1 MKRNSILILAA
12 LAVVLFFIGY
22 ITDNY
27 VLRMIAKP
35 IPLLVFLTLLKPVT
49 AYRKLIFT
57 GLSFSIA
64 GDILLESSPDMFI
77 FGLLAFLTAQIA
89 YIIAFTKRSHQTPI
103 IPAIILLV
111 FGAGIYRVLYPGL
124 HDMAIPV
131 LVYLLVII
139 TMAWRAIAQGK
150 FDKYAIY
157 AVIGSFF
164 FVFSDSLIALDKF
177 YMVVPY
183 SRWMIML
190 SYWTAQSLIFYSAY
204 RSSE

>member
-1 MKRNSILILAA
+1 MKRNSILIVAA
-12 LAVVLFFIGY
+12 IAVVLFFIGFV
-22 ITDNY
+22 TDNY
-27 VLRMIAKP
+27 LLRMIAKP
-35 IPLLVFLTLLKPVT
+35 IPLLAFLILLKPVT
-49 AYRKLIFT
+49 AYRKLIFA
-57 GLSFSIA
+57 GLSFSIL
-64 GDILLESSPDMFI
+64 GDLLLESSPDMFI

-103 IPAIILLV
+103 ISAIILMV
-111 FGAGIYRVLYPGL
+111 FGAGIYWVLYPGL

-164 FVFSDSLIALDKF
+164 FMFSDSLIALDKF

-190 SYWTAQSLIFYSAY
+190 SYWTAQSFIFYSAY

>member
-1 MKRNSILILAA
+1 MKRNSILFVAA
-12 LAVVLFFIGY
+12 LAVVLFFIGFVS
-22 ITDNY
+22 DNF

-35 IPLLVFLTLLKPVT
+35 IPLLAFLTLLKPNT
-49 AYRKLIFT
+49 PYRKYIFA
-57 GLSFSIA
+57 GLSFSIL

-77 FGLLAFLTAQIA
+77 YGLLAFLIAQIA
-89 YIIAFTKRSHQTPI
+89 YIIAFTTRSHQTPI
-103 IPAIILLV
+103 LSAIIMLV
-111 FGAGIYRVLYPGL
+111 FGAGIYWVLYPGL
-124 HDMAIPV
+124 NDMTIPV

-139 TMAWRAIAQGK
+139 TMAWRAISQGK

-157 AVIGSFF
+157 AVIGSYF
-164 FVFSDSLIALDKF
+164 FVLSDSLIALDKF
-177 YMVVPY
+177 YMVIPY